1 MRYGGSEVRQSMNNR
16 SHRHAARDRNISQF
30 ILPAA
35 LVLAALMIGLF
46 MPSAVSG
53 IQDRRT
59 DRSAESFSTGTLN
72 LKLIDNDAIAAK
84 LDIILEHG
92 EELELK
98 NGKYMTHTQAEQTLP
113 AMLDI
118 LRHAGMNYAPPEYF
132 RCTGAHPI
140 LLVSSGD
147 EADTYIVWAVNAEA
161 HYDGMCYALDYV
173 IDDETGT
180 VLGMNMYW
188 YFETEGETP
197 PEEEVTMSASE
208 RATRGMAAAKAI
220 AKVLPD
226 CLPLVDV
233 TYSAQST
240 VLDNYFY
247 IAVESGGE
255 YIYSI
260 PVYINDDSWSVNIE
274 K

>member
-98 NGKYMTHTQAEQTLP
+98 NGKYMTKTQAEQTLP

-118 LRHAGMNYAPPEYF
+118 LKHGGMNYVPTEYF
-132 RCTGAHPI
+132 RCTDAYPT
-140 LLVSSGD
+140 LLVSAGE